1 MFLYVGLGLAGG
13 LAGGRTVVS
22 HQYIKLEDRPTRGW
36 CVLDG
41 LICMSSTSGGDGLK
55 QLEWL
60 SHEESSILEEK
71 IKAARLL
78 QVLLS
83 HITSLVYCICQ
94 FKSAHIQ
101 RVRKYIHV
109 AVKEIS
115 INRGHFYSITVSIS
129 NVLCNIILEVQLN
142 INRNMFLK
150 TIFSPKE
157 EYILNIISYCW
168 KKKYSGSHHDIE
180 LDNIRFISK
189 HLNMVIKDYWHR

>member
-1 MFLYVGLGLAGG
+1 MAVTWGEQHLRGKNKNCKASSGLAQ
-13 LAGGRTVVS
+13 S
-22 HQYIKLEDRPTRGW
+22 HNT
-36 CVLDG
+36 
-41 LICMSSTSGGDGLK
+41 
-55 QLEWL
+55 
-60 SHEESSILEEK
+60 
-71 IKAARLL
+71 
-78 QVLLS
+78 
-83 HITSLVYCICQ
+83 LVYCICQ